1 MDIIKIIHKKRDG
14 GELNSEQIKWVIE
27 SYSTDKIPDYQM
39 AALGMAIFLNGMSNL
54 ETIHLTKHMLDSGIS
69 LEWPLGN
76 PVVDKHS
83 TGGIGDKTSIILAPL
98 LASCNFRVPMVSGRG
113 LGPTGG
119 TLDKLESLSGFR
131 TDLSEKELQTIV
143 HTVGCVITGTT
154 PQIAPADRKIYALR
168 DVTGI
173 VASVPLITASIL
185 SKKLA
190 ENLDAL
196 VLDVKCGSGSFMQS
210 IDDARHLARSLCSVG
225 KHFGLQTTALITD
238 MNQPVGKMIG
248 NKIEVDESIQ
258 VLKGNGPYDVR
269 ELTLGLG
276 AELLVNCGNDTT
288 HDEARKR
295 LIGCLDS
302 GKAYERFVSM
312 VHAQGGRLPL
322 PKVKNNFH
330 DLVSSTSGWISRTI
344 CSHFGEAI
352 IELGGGRKQLHE
364 KIDHTV
370 GIEILVRPGDYIEK
384 NQPWCRIL
392 YRSKETLHRAK
403 EILTNAIFID
413 TEEAAT
419 QHVSITTER
428 YTSFEEP

>member
-210 IDDARHLARSLCSVG
+210 IDDARHLSIMTTVSLS
-225 KHFGLQTTALITD
+225 
-238 MNQPVGKMIG
+238 
-248 NKIEVDESIQ
+248 
-258 VLKGNGPYDVR
+258 
-269 ELTLGLG
+269 
-276 AELLVNCGNDTT
+276 
-288 HDEARKR
+288 
-295 LIGCLDS
+295 CL
-302 GKAYERFVSM
+302 R
-312 VHAQGGRLPL
+312 
-322 PKVKNNFH
+322 
-330 DLVSSTSGWISRTI
+330 W
-344 CSHFGEAI
+344 
-352 IELGGGRKQLHE
+352 
-364 KIDHTV
+364 
-370 GIEILVRPGDYIEK
+370 
-384 NQPWCRIL
+384 
-392 YRSKETLHRAK
+392 
-403 EILTNAIFID
+403 
-413 TEEAAT
+413 
-419 QHVSITTER
+419 
-428 YTSFEEP
+428 

>member
-1 MDIIKIIHKKRDG
+1 MDIIKIIHQKRDG
-14 GELNSEQIKWVIE
+14 GELTSEQIKWVIE

-54 ETIHLTKHMLDSGIS
+54 ETIYLTEHMLDSGIS
-69 LEWPLGN
+69 LQWQQGN

-83 TGGIGDKTSIILAPL
+83 TGGIGDKISIILAPL
-98 LASCNFRVPMVSGRG
+98 LASCDFRVPMISGRG

-119 TLDKLESLSGFR
+119 TLDKLESVSGFR
-131 TDLSEKELQTIV
+131 TDLTEKELQDIV

-238 MNQPVGKMIG
+238 MNQPLGKMIG
-248 NKIEVDESIQ
+248 NKVEVDESIQ
-258 VLKGNGPYDVR
+258 VLKGSGPYDVR
-269 ELTLGLG
+269 ELTLNLG
-276 AELLVNCGNDTT
+276 TELLVNCRNDTT
-288 HDEARKR
+288 HDEAREQ

-302 GKAYERFVSM
+302 GKAYDCFVNM

-322 PKVKNNFH
+322 PKIKNNFH
-330 DLVSSTSGWISRTI
+330 ELVSSTSGRISQTDCRR
-344 CSHFGEAI
+344 FGEAI
-352 IELGGGRKQLHE
+352 IALGGGRKQLHE

-370 GIEILVRPGDYIEK
+370 GIEILVRLGDYVEK

-392 YRSKETLHRAK
+392 YKTKETLHRAK
-403 EILTNAIFID
+403 EILTNTLVID
-413 TEEAAT
+413 TEESAT
-419 QHVSITTER
+419 RHVSLVTER